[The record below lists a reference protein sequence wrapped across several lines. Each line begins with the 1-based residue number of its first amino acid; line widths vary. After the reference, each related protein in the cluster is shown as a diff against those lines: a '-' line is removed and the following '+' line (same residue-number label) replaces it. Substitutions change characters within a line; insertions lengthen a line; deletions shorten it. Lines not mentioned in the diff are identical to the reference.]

1 MKKRAFNIKQ
11 ILRLSSIF
19 LLLASLVS
27 GIGVSTY
34 KVVENISPGSKFSKG
49 FEAMVGVFDKSKKPD
64 NDKGLPNGI
73 SSEAAKA
80 IEQKLSPF
88 SNTSVEIEQSGKSR
102 VLVKAPK
109 ANYNNSQAL
118 FKESIE
124 RVGGLFILDKD
135 YKDLLFN
142 DEIMKKAGVDG
153 VYNDTNTSQT
163 PIKNKLSIDE
173 FLGKARDESL
183 QPGDTQTRN
192 APFVTFEIKEDYLK
206 KLLGVSGDNKDN
218 KNNTPTEMTMIT
230 SMGSVLSRLRSYY
243 VHIDQSES
251 NANKNKFLNVYL
263 NEIIKQVRQWISSN
277 GAQNSET
284 ANALID
290 LFAINYKIKNNTG
303 EWVNAKASL
312 VGKDIKKWWKSDSE
326 GGIDDLVDLK
336 HVLYGQNDL
345 RNVTNVAQD
354 YEFEFINST
363 NKYLYDSNSKADDFN
378 DVEKDGKGKGKYF
391 GQIQATSGVRS
402 LSGTS
407 TIGPYYKVASEII
420 SVMMKEVL
428 FRQTTIAGG
437 STVVNKNLK
446 QDLFRDQVLLNNKQ
460 ISAQQNQRISSRVPA
475 LVTDKQSSATKLYI
489 PVANYTMSTQ
499 IVSDIV
505 QTTLGYEFKV
515 LSIEENDEEITPVM
529 LYVTIVFLAILS
541 LAVMIF
547 MVFAYRLL
555 GLFAII
561 IAAISGSLTLLLPIV
576 FSITVGPEILTLL
589 FISVGLVLDTCI
601 IYFEAFKKN
610 IHAEKRSPES
620 SFNISNKDTLTILL
634 DASFIILIPNILLF
648 ILGSGALKSIATIGV
663 ISILFV
669 IVFAIITLRIL
680 TWLSIKAKLFTNYP
694 WLLPFNTQRNYES
707 SLLND
712 IRVSYYNSKIEN
724 LNSKEKLTAKD
735 LAKLKQAKD
744 KYNFYKDLE
753 QKIIAQRKDKKLK
766 KDAIQISTINQKIAK
781 IVKRT
786 KNNKFFSFFAKSR
799 IKDLEIKRDLIL
811 AELNTQSTKEELS
824 TLKNRSNQ
832 RKIFNVNK
840 IFSIFFMIFM
850 ILGIS
855 LGFSVGPNYNVSF
868 GNSVSVTM
876 YGNQIDDI
884 YNRLD
889 SIFLQYQSTETSN
902 GNVNRANRIRQMG
915 KVLVDYKLQEDNF
928 ISRTEFNNRSYDE
941 LTNSEKYRWS
951 AFVTSGVFKK
961 IFDDRYFDLWN
972 SRSSSPSS
980 IYRLKLQIEYGS
992 NFVDVLSRSN
1002 EANELPWVSFRITNL
1017 KDKTVVNV
1025 FERFLYNF
1033 KTFSGNPDATT
1044 PRYDHSRNSSDEG
1057 IINLINTP
1065 YTSFGQIKQMAIVFG
1080 IALIALSVYMIIRF
1094 KWTYF
1099 VALALSV
1106 ALTVLLVVSLVV
1118 VLRVP
1123 VGIEILGA
1131 VLAVLSFAVITS
1143 VLILGKGKSIM
1154 KSKSLKAFSE
1164 VFDKE
1169 VNVSSEIRA
1178 IKHEIR
1184 EKSLI
1189 VRKEFKTLLKQKVN
1203 DKIQEL
1209 GFKNKV
1215 HKLWL
1220 TIIWK
1225 YKFIFSKKENQ
1236 SYKEYKLKQ
1245 KEIKSVVKQN
1255 KQRTDKKLDSL
1266 ISNNSFLKEVFVNVF
1281 TFGLN
1286 RTLLVTVIYITYAL
1300 IISLCMPSIIGM
1312 GVTIIIGVLISTL
1325 VSLVIAL
1332 PLWILLE
1339 RKRIIYILG
1348 YKHFVQN
1355 YRVSQEEQII
1365 VGIND

>member
-1 MKKRAFNIKQ
+1 MKKRVFNIKQ

-64 NDKGLPNGI
+64 NDKGLPNGN
-73 SSEAAKA
+73 SAEAAKA

-124 RVGGLFILDKD
+124 RAGGLFILDAD

-142 DEIMKKAGVDG
+142 ETIMGKAGVDG
-153 VYNDTNTSQT
+153 VFDKNSSKT

-173 FLGKARDESL
+173 FLGKAAAESL

-192 APFVTFEIKEDYLK
+192 APFVTFEIKEEYLK

-218 KNNTPTEMTMIT
+218 KNNNEPTPMTMIT

-277 GAQNSET
+277 GAQNSEA
-284 ANALID
+284 ANALTD
-290 LFAINYKIKNNTG
+290 LFAINYKTKNNTG

-336 HVLYGQNDL
+336 HVLYGQNDS

-378 DVEKDGKGKGKYF
+378 DVEKDGQGKGKYF
-391 GQIQATSGVRS
+391 GQIQATSDIRS
-402 LSGTS
+402 LSGAS
-407 TIGPYYKVASEII
+407 TIGPYYKVASDII

-428 FRQTTIAGG
+428 FRQTTIADK

-446 QDLFRDQVLLNNKQ
+446 QDLFRDQVLLSKGTINGEAK
-460 ISAQQNQRISSRVPA
+460 RINSSVPT
-475 LVTDKQSSATKLYI
+475 LVTDTKSNLTKLYI

-505 QTTLGYEFKV
+505 QTSLGYEFKV
-515 LSIEENDEEITPVM
+515 LSIEENDEEITPLM

-576 FSITVGPEILTLL
+576 FSISVGPEILTLL

-669 IVFAIITLRIL
+669 IAFAIITLRLL

-724 LNSKEKLTAKD
+724 LNSKEKLTAND

-766 KDAIQISTINQKIAK
+766 KMQF
-781 IVKRT
+781 
-786 KNNKFFSFFAKSR
+786 KFQLL
-799 IKDLEIKRDLIL
+799 IK
-811 AELNTQSTKEELS
+811 
-824 TLKNRSNQ
+824 
-832 RKIFNVNK
+832 
-840 IFSIFFMIFM
+840 
-850 ILGIS
+850 
-855 LGFSVGPNYNVSF
+855 
-868 GNSVSVTM
+868 
-876 YGNQIDDI
+876 
-884 YNRLD
+884 
-889 SIFLQYQSTETSN
+889 
-902 GNVNRANRIRQMG
+902 
-915 KVLVDYKLQEDNF
+915 KLQ
-928 ISRTEFNNRSYDE
+928 
-941 LTNSEKYRWS
+941 
-951 AFVTSGVFKK
+951 
-961 IFDDRYFDLWN
+961 
-972 SRSSSPSS
+972 
-980 IYRLKLQIEYGS
+980 KL
-992 NFVDVLSRSN
+992 
-1002 EANELPWVSFRITNL
+1002 L
-1017 KDKTVVNV
+1017 KD
-1025 FERFLYNF
+1025 
-1033 KTFSGNPDATT
+1033 
-1044 PRYDHSRNSSDEG
+1044 
-1057 IINLINTP
+1057 
-1065 YTSFGQIKQMAIVFG
+1065 
-1080 IALIALSVYMIIRF
+1080 
-1094 KWTYF
+1094 
-1099 VALALSV
+1099 
-1106 ALTVLLVVSLVV
+1106 
-1118 VLRVP
+1118 
-1123 VGIEILGA
+1123 
-1131 VLAVLSFAVITS
+1131 
-1143 VLILGKGKSIM
+1143 
-1154 KSKSLKAFSE
+1154 
-1164 VFDKE
+1164 
-1169 VNVSSEIRA
+1169 
-1178 IKHEIR
+1178 
-1184 EKSLI
+1184 
-1189 VRKEFKTLLKQKVN
+1189 
-1203 DKIQEL
+1203 
-1209 GFKNKV
+1209 
-1215 HKLWL
+1215 
-1220 TIIWK
+1220 
-1225 YKFIFSKKENQ
+1225 
-1236 SYKEYKLKQ
+1236 
-1245 KEIKSVVKQN
+1245 
-1255 KQRTDKKLDSL
+1255 
-1266 ISNNSFLKEVFVNVF
+1266 
-1281 TFGLN
+1281 
-1286 RTLLVTVIYITYAL
+1286 
-1300 IISLCMPSIIGM
+1300 
-1312 GVTIIIGVLISTL
+1312 
-1325 VSLVIAL
+1325 
-1332 PLWILLE
+1332 
-1339 RKRIIYILG
+1339 
-1348 YKHFVQN
+1348 
-1355 YRVSQEEQII
+1355 
-1365 VGIND
+1365 

>member
-1 MKKRAFNIKQ
+1 MKKRVFNIKQ
-11 ILRLSSIF
+11 LLRLSSIF

-34 KVVENISPGSKFSKG
+34 KVVQNISPGSKFSKG
-49 FEAMVGVFDKSKKPD
+49 FEALVGVFDKTKKDD
-64 NDKGLPNGI
+64 NDKGLPNGN
-73 SSEAAKA
+73 SKEAAQA
-80 IEQKLSPF
+80 IESKLSPF

-102 VLVKAPK
+102 VLVKSPK

-124 RVGGLFILDKD
+124 QAGGLFILDSD

-142 DEIMKKAGVDG
+142 EKLMDQAGVDG
-153 VYNDTNTSQT
+153 IFNKDNFNK

-173 FLGKARDESL
+173 FLGKAADESL
-183 QPGDTQTRN
+183 QPGNTQTRN
-192 APFVTFEIKEDYLK
+192 APFVTFKIEKEYLK
-206 KLLGVSGDNKDN
+206 KLLGASGDNKD
-218 KNNTPTEMTMIT
+218 KKPVDTPMTMIT

-251 NANKNKFLNVYL
+251 NVNKNKFLNVYL
-263 NEIIKQVRQWISSN
+263 NEIIKQVRQWISSK
-277 GAQNSET
+277 GAEDTQT
-284 ANALID
+284 ASALID
-290 LFAINYKIKNNTG
+290 LFAINYKIKNSTG
-303 EWVNAKASL
+303 QWVNAKASL
-312 VGKDIKKWWKSDSE
+312 VGKDIKKWWKNDSE

-345 RNVTNVAQD
+345 KNVTNIAQD

-363 NKYLYDSNSKADDFN
+363 NKYLYDSNSKANDFDKDDN
-378 DVEKDGKGKGKYF
+378 DVVGKYF
-391 GQIQATSGVRS
+391 NQIQATSGIRS
-402 LSGTS
+402 LSGAS
-407 TIGPYYKVASEII
+407 TIGPYYKVTSEII

-428 FRQTTIAGG
+428 FRQTTIADK

-446 QDLFRDQVLLNNKQ
+446 QSLFRDQVLLNNGK
-460 ISAQQNQRISSRVPA
+460 INAQLQRISSNEA
-475 LVTDKQSSATKLYI
+475 TLVTNKENETKLYI
-489 PVANYTMSTQ
+489 PVANYTMSKQ

-505 QTTLGYEFKV
+505 QTSLGYEFKV
-515 LSIEENDEEITPVM
+515 LSIEENEEEITPLM

-576 FSITVGPEILTLL
+576 FSISVGPEILTLL
-589 FISVGLVLDTCI
+589 FISVGFVLDTCI

-620 SFNISNKDTLTILL
+620 SFKISNKDTLTILL

-663 ISILFV
+663 ISILIV
-669 IVFAIITLRIL
+669 IVFAIVTLRIL

-735 LAKLKQAKD
+735 LAKLKQSKD

-753 QKIIAQRKDKKLK
+753 QKIILQRKDKKLK
-766 KDAIQISTINQKIAK
+766 KDAVQISTINQKIAK
-781 IVKRT
+781 IIKRT

-868 GNSVSVTM
+868 GNSVSITM
-876 YGNQIDDI
+876 YGNQIDNI
-884 YNRLD
+884 YNGLD
-889 SIFLQYQSTETSN
+889 SIFIQYQSTESSN
-902 GNVNRANRIRQMG
+902 GDINRANRIRQMG
-915 KVLVDYKLQEDNF
+915 KELLDYKIQEDNF

-941 LTNSEKYRWS
+941 LSNSEKYKWS

-961 IFDDRYFDLWN
+961 IFDDRHFDLWN
-972 SRSSSPSS
+972 SRSSDPSNV
-980 IYRLKLQIEYGS
+980 YKLKLQIEYGS
-992 NFVDVLSRSN
+992 NFVDILSKTN

-1017 KDKTVVNV
+1017 KEKTLVNV

-1033 KTFSGNPDATT
+1033 KSFSGNPDATT

-1106 ALTVLLVVSLVV
+1106 ALTVLLVVSLVI

-1131 VLAVLSFAVITS
+1131 VLAILSFAVITS

-1154 KSKSLKAFSE
+1154 RAKSLKAFSE

-1169 VNVSSEIRA
+1169 VNVSAEIRA
-1178 IKHEIR
+1178 IKHKIR
-1184 EKSLI
+1184 EKLLK

-1215 HKLWL
+1215 QKLWL
-1220 TIIWK
+1220 VMIWK

-1236 SYKEYKLKQ
+1236 SYKEYKLKR

-1255 KQRTDKKLDSL
+1255 KQRIDKQLDSL

-1312 GVTIIIGVLISTL
+1312 GVTIIIGILTSTL

-1365 VGIND
+1365 VGINE